1 MIPAILILSAVVII
15 VLAWRARHAGR
26 GRGGGARRSYAVL
39 ALGVL
44 PVLWVVGTLAY
55 ADRATRMTSFCLQ
68 CHEMAPY
75 GASVTA
81 GGPSV
86 PARHFENEWVE
97 RETACYVCHTSPGIS
112 GYALAKA
119 KGLRD
124 VFVHFV
130 GTVPDEIRL
139 DAPYDTAICLSC
151 HGRDEA
157 FLELASHQQIIDT
170 APGGEVTC
178 AGCHAFAHDLTD

>member
-15 VLAWRARHAGR
+15 ALARRARRAGR
-26 GRGGGARRSYAVL
+26 GSGGATSRSYSVF

-55 ADRATRMTSFCLQ
+55 ADSATKATSFCLR

-75 GASVTA
+75 GMSVTR
-81 GGPSV
+81 GGASV
-86 PARHFENEWVE
+86 PAMHYENAWVK
-97 RETACYVCHTSPGIS
+97 RGTACYVCHTSPGLS
-112 GYALAKA
+112 GYAVAKT
-119 KGLRD
+119 KGIRD
-124 VFVHFV
+124 VFVHFA
-130 GTVPDEIRL
+130 GRVPDKIRL
-139 DAPYDTAICLSC
+139 DAPYDTTICLSC

-157 FLELASHQQIIDT
+157 FLELPSHEQIIDT
-170 APGGEVTC
+170 PPGGEVTC